1 MAEKKSKKVIEFM
14 RNGWLILGISL
25 LSFVVLEVVLSL
37 FVVDYFTPPDP
48 RNPDVRGKADA
59 YKNVSWGDDYFREFN
74 ESFDARWEPY
84 VYWHRKPYKGKY
96 ITIDSTCRRFTPNL
110 EIGPE
115 HGPRIFMFGGSTMWG
130 TGARDSFTIPAILAT
145 ELQSKGVKAE
155 VINYGESGF
164 VTTQEVIV
172 LLRELQKG
180 NIPDAVV
187 FYDGINDTYSAYQ
200 QGIPGLAQNEAN
212 RVQEFNMLKR
222 LPELRGMVLKDAVS
236 NLATVRIAKSIL
248 GITEPESKPDFD
260 ARVAEQA
267 VDLYLKNIGLVK
279 ALAASYKFKYQFYW
293 QPTIFGKNI
302 LSEYEQSEYDSQKH
316 LEKVYKETYR
326 MVRNKSS
333 AVRADKSFHDLG
345 DIFLHEEEPV
355 YIDWMHLSERGNAVI
370 AMAMAE
376 NMSNLVQAD
385 GDVAKFRQNKLKLAN
400 AN

>member
-1 MAEKKSKKVIEFM
+1 MFKRGVSSLTKDKPSDIAEKRSRKVIVFI
-14 RNGWLILGISL
+14 RNSWLILGISL
-25 LSFVVLEVVLSL
+25 LSLAVLEVVLSL

-48 RNPDVRGKADA
+48 RNPDVRAKADA
-59 YKNVSWGDDYFREFN
+59 YKNVSWGNDYFKEFN

-96 ITIDSTCRRFTPNL
+96 ITIDSTCRRFTPNP
-110 EIGPE
+110 EIGSE
-115 HGPRIFMFGGSTMWG
+115 HVPRIFMFGGSTMWG
-130 TGARDSFTIPAILAT
+130 TGARDSFTIPAILAA
-145 ELQSKGVKAE
+145 ELGRRGTTVE
-155 VINYGESGF
+155 VVNFGESGF

-187 FYDGINDTYSAYQ
+187 FYDGINDAYSAYQ

-236 NLATVRIAKSIL
+236 NLASVRVAKSIL
-248 GITEPESKPDFD
+248 GIKETESEPDFD
-260 ARVAEQA
+260 AHVAEQS

-279 ALAASYKFKYQFYW
+279 ALAASYKFKFQFYW
-293 QPTIFGKNI
+293 QPTIFGKNK

-316 LEKVYKETYR
+316 LERVYMETYR
-326 MVRNKSS
+326 MVHDKSTS
-333 AVRADKSFHDLG
+333 VRTDKSFHNLS

-376 NMSNLVQAD
+376 ETASLLEQ
-385 GDVAKFRQNKLKLAN
+385 
-400 AN
+400 